1 MVAGRGAAHL
11 VALHVVAVHHSV
23 FAEIQPQIAAASLL
37 SRVPMTPISY
47 GLSSQA
53 MIVTSF
59 GSFHSPS
66 HRAAHG
72 LGPIAH

>member
-11 VALHVVAVHHSV
+11 VALHAVAVHHSV

-53 MIVTSF
+53 LSMIVTSF
-59 GSFHSPS
+59 GSFHSSS

-72 LGPIAH
+72 LGP